1 MTDVI
6 DLLEVLGSNAAAR
19 DALIDG
25 ILPVSGLDEEVRA
38 AILARD
44 DRRLRHLLGATNV
57 CCALMPSR
65 DPMRDEPEREDDT
78 PLPDEDTSLS
88 DRSRLAG

>member
-1 MTDVI
+1 MRDVI
-6 DLLEVLGSNAAAR
+6 DLLEALGRDAAAR
-19 DALIDG
+19 DAFESG
-25 ILPVSGLDEEVRA
+25 ILPASGMDEEVRA

-78 PLPDEDTSLS
+78 PLPEDETSLF